1 MSAEQF
7 DVYVCGV
14 CGHEHNEETDGKFD
28 QLPKF
33 YLCPECGCHKDEYT
47 KV

>member
-1 MSAEQF
+1 MNTEQF

-14 CGHEHNEETDGKFD
+14 CGHEHNEETAGKFD
-28 QLPKF
+28 QLPQF
-33 YLCPECGCHKDEYT
+33 YLCPECSCHKDEYA